1 MARHFLKDDD
11 VTAAEQ
17 AEILE
22 LAGELKAA
30 PYSRRPFAG
39 PKTVALI
46 FDKTS
51 TRTRV
56 SFTVG
61 VADLGGNPMT
71 IDTGTS
77 QMGKKESIAD
87 TARVL
92 ERQVATIVWRTY
104 AHAGLE
110 EMAQYSSVP
119 VINSLS
125 DDYHPCQ
132 ILADLLTIKEHK
144 GQLKGKKFAYVGDAS
159 NNMANSYL
167 IGMALAGMHV
177 AVAGPSQYL
186 PNAAIV
192 ARAQEIAAQQGGS
205 VLVTTDAAEA
215 VAGADAVATDTWIS
229 MGQEDEK
236 EQRIKDFAGF
246 TVDQALMAKA
256 NSDAIFL
263 HCLPAYR
270 GYEVSAEV
278 IDGTQSV
285 IWDEAENRLHA
296 QKALMVWLAERS
308 KKKAAFPRLTSVGP
322 VVCLVLALSSQL
334 TQLSPALANPSPAPV
349 SGSSDIDRIA
359 AKTQRFANTLIGK
372 LPSTAGRSA
381 RAHGYFLRIT
391 SVDGAPRWV
400 TMDYWATRI
409 ELEFVHGRIS
419 KASVG

>member
-17 AEILE
+17 AEILA
-22 LAGELKAA
+22 LATALKAA
-30 PYSRRPFAG
+30 PYSRRTFAG
-39 PKTVALI
+39 PQTVALI

-61 VADLGGNPMT
+61 VADLGGNPMV

-77 QMGKKESIAD
+77 QMGKKESVAD

-92 ERQVATIVWRTY
+92 DRQVATIVWRTY
-104 AHAGLE
+104 DHSGLE
-110 EMAQYSSVP
+110 EMAANSNVP

-144 GQLKGKKFAYVGDAS
+144 GALAGKRFAYIGDAS

-177 AVAGPSQYL
+177 AVAGPSGYL
-186 PNAAIV
+186 PNAGVV
-192 ARAQEIAAQQGGS
+192 ARAQEIAAAHGGS
-205 VLVTTDAAEA
+205 VLVTTDAAA
-215 VAGADAVATDTWIS
+215 AIAGADAVATDTWIS

-246 TVDQALMAKA
+246 TIDSALMAKA
-256 NSDAIFL
+256 KSDAIFL

-270 GYEVSAEV
+270 GYEVTAEV
-278 IDGTQSV
+278 IDGEQSV

-296 QKALMVWLAERS
+296 QKALMAWLVE
-308 KKKAAFPRLTSVGP
+308 K
-322 VVCLVLALSSQL
+322 
-334 TQLSPALANPSPAPV
+334 
-349 SGSSDIDRIA
+349 
-359 AKTQRFANTLIGK
+359 
-372 LPSTAGRSA
+372 SA
-381 RAHGYFLRIT
+381 
-391 SVDGAPRWV
+391 
-400 TMDYWATRI
+400 
-409 ELEFVHGRIS
+409 
-419 KASVG
+419 